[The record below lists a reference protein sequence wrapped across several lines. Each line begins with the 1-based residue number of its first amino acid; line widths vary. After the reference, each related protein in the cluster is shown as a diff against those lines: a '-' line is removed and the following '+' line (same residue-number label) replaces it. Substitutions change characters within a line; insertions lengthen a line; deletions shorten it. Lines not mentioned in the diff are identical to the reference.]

1 MMRRSC
7 LLLACVLLRPA
18 GAMTAAPPAT
28 LAAVCS
34 AVAAIV
40 NERGGSRRCSLSE
53 LGDHLKKR
61 GVLLPPGASLSDVVA
76 QADEL
81 RLSGP
86 PSGRKVGL
94 AAHATDAALVE
105 RIASLLRSQQAP
117 MSSAELRLRLRDE
130 RQRVPG
136 LMALL
141 RKHSSVFDVQDGAV
155 RLVGSN
161 DESGDAGGARDGERE
176 GDGMVA
182 ASLTR
187 LRALSLPDAMD
198 EEQLAPLAALRD
210 FFVIDLDNQ
219 AFVSLERAT
228 WHAAEHDDTFILACC
243 SSAHNPRLPQPMAE
257 EMVRLADAGRLRL
270 LSPARD
276 CANAADFVLAFWV
289 GWLHAR
295 ACDQA
300 RFRIVT
306 ADSSL
311 EQSVADLLKG
321 RARTVVESKLP

>member
-1 MMRRSC
+1 M
-7 LLLACVLLRPA
+7 P
-18 GAMTAAPPAT
+18 AAPPAT

-40 NERGGSRRCSLSE
+40 HERGGSRRCSLSE
-53 LGDHLKKR
+53 LGDYLKQK
-61 GVLLPPGASLSDVVA
+61 GVPLPPGTSLSDLVA

-94 AAHATDAALVE
+94 AAHATETALVE
-105 RIASLLRSQQAP
+105 RIASLLRQQQAP

-141 RKHSSVFDVQDGAV
+141 RSHSSVFDVQDGTV
-155 RLVGSN
+155 RLVGPHEASRSN
-161 DESGDAGGARDGERE
+161 GESGDAGGARERE
-176 GDGMVA
+176 RDGDGMASA
-182 ASLTR
+182 ASRLTR
-187 LRALSLPDAMD
+187 LRALSLPGVMD
-198 EEQLAPLAALRD
+198 EEQLAPMSALRD
-210 FFVIDLDNQ
+210 FLVIDLDNR

-289 GWLHAR
+289 GWLDAR
-295 ACDQA
+295 ASDQA

-306 ADSSL
+306 ADVSL

-321 RARTVVESKLP
+321 RARTVVAADFP